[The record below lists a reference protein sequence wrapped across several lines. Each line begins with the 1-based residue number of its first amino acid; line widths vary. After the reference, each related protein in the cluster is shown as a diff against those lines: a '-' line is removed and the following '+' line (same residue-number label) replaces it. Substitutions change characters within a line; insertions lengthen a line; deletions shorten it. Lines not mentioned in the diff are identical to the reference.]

1 MRWQGRR
8 DDPQWQAGVQK
19 ALAKF
24 CRLDDEAVRNSVPGM
39 VNHSVIH
46 DEFDWVVL
54 QTTRLRSVIALG
66 YKRGYD
72 KKLDLFEGDYFR
84 VQDPNP
90 WTTCCFTHQAEVH
103 HPTRKA
109 AESWIAWS
117 HLWCE
122 ECGEVKE
129 AKEA

>member
-8 DDPQWQAGVQK
+8 DDPIWQAAIQSV
-19 ALAKF
+19 LSKF
-24 CRLDDEAVRNSVPGM
+24 CRLDDEAVRNSPPGA
-39 VNHSVIH
+39 VNQSVIH
-46 DEFDWVVL
+46 DEYDWAVL

-72 KKLDLFEGDYFR
+72 KKVNPFEDSWHR
-84 VQDPNP
+84 DQDPNP
-90 WTTCCFTHQAEVH
+90 WTTFCFTHGNEID

-117 HLWCE
+117 HFWCD
-122 ECGEVKE
+122 ECDEVKE